1 MIIVTGT
8 KRSGTS
14 MWMQVLKAA
23 GLPVLGEAFSKDW
36 GETIRDANPEG
47 FYESPLRQGIYFRT
61 NPHPRTGVYLFP
73 RATRHHAVKVFVPGL
88 VRSDVAFID
97 RVLGTMREWRAYHR
111 SLQRLYAMEHRNR
124 SALRGEELPP
134 PCHVPPAIEWWS
146 ENYALL
152 SDVLTRG
159 HALHLVAYESTLAE
173 PERTVPEAVAW
184 LGVPELDAAA
194 AVAAVRP
201 DLRTQDDT
209 AREAPP
215 AAGDDP
221 ESAVPPEAA
230 EVFDALYARVRDRQG
245 LDGPFIDRLN
255 ATHELLQP
263 RIEEAVGA
271 VREER
276 LRRHRARRE
285 AANEAALGEAAAGPE
300 AALDDAVEASVPPLE
315 DVESST

>member
-14 MWMQVLKAA
+14 MWRQVLKAA
-23 GLPVLGEAFSKDW
+23 GLPILGEAFSKDW

-61 NPHPRTGVYLFP
+61 NPHPRTGAYLFP
-73 RATRHHAVKVFVPGL
+73 QAPRRPAVKVFIPGL
-88 VRSDVAFID
+88 VRSAVAFIA

-134 PCHVPPAIEWWS
+134 PCHVPPALEWWS

-159 HALHLVAYESTLAE
+159 HALHLVAYESTLGA
-173 PERTVPEAVAW
+173 PERIVREAIGWLDVPGA
-184 LGVPELDAAA
+184 DADA

-201 DLRTQDDT
+201 ELRTQDDR
-209 AREAPP
+209 AAEAPP
-215 AAGDDP
+215 VEGDDP
-221 ESAVPPEAA
+221 SAAVGPEAA
-230 EVFDALYARVRDRQG
+230 EVFDALYARVRDRKG
-245 LDGPFIDRLN
+245 IDGPFIDRLN
-255 ATHELLQP
+255 ATHEALQP
-263 RIEEAVGA
+263 RIEEAVRA

-276 LRRHRARRE
+276 LRRRRGTPQ
-285 AANEAALGEAAAGPE
+285 AGEPEEGPADPVGE
-300 AALDDAVEASVPPLE
+300 DDDAQ
-315 DVESST
+315 